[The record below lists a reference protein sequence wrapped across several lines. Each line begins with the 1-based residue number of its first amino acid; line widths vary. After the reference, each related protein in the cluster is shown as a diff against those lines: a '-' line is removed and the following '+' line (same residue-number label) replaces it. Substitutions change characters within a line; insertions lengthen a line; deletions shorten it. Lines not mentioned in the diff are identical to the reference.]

1 MCALLCALFWKI
13 TEEKYMENKY
23 YSNYFK
29 SIGQGLEKSLY
40 YVNQQVSEPEL
51 FFQTIKGILTKLRET
66 RNKIYFFGNGA
77 SAAFANHMA
86 LDFSKN
92 GKILSRSLSDSALL
106 TALSNDYSYDKA
118 MLEYLKIEGVSK
130 DDLVITISSS
140 GNSPNVVSVLEYCK
154 ENNIKSLALSGL
166 KNDNKSITLADYS
179 IYVPMKTYGM
189 VECIHQI
196 FLHLILDESM
206 EIFEWDRNEFQNMN
220 ASNFKL

>member
-1 MCALLCALFWKI
+1 
-13 TEEKYMENKY
+13 MENKY

-29 SIGQGLEKSLY
+29 SINQGLVESLCFA
-40 YVNQQVSEPEL
+40 NQQLSEPEL
-51 FFQTIKGILTKLRET
+51 FFQTIKGILKKLRESKS
-66 RNKIYFFGNGA
+66 KIYFFGNGA

-92 GKILSRSLSDSALL
+92 GKILSRSLSDNALL
-106 TALSNDYSYDKA
+106 TALSNDYSYENA
-118 MLEYLKIEGVSK
+118 MLEFLKIEEVSK

-140 GNSPNVVSVLEYCK
+140 GNSPNIISVLNYCK
-154 ENNIKSLALSGL
+154 ANNINSLALSGL
-166 KNDNKSITLADYS
+166 KQDNKSIALADYS

-206 EIFEWDRNEFQNMN
+206 EIFEWERSEFQNMN

>member
-1 MCALLCALFWKI
+1 M
-13 TEEKYMENKY
+13 NNNY

-29 SIGQGLEKSLY
+29 SISQGLVESVY
-40 YVNQQVSEPEL
+40 YSNQQLSEPEQ
-51 FFQTIKGILTKLRET
+51 FFQKIKGILKNLKDTKS
-66 RNKIYFFGNGA
+66 KIYFFGNGA

-106 TALSNDYSYDKA
+106 TALANDYNYQEA
-118 MLEYLKIEGVSK
+118 MVEYLKIEGVKK
-130 DDLVITISSS
+130 DDLIITISSS
-140 GNSPNVVSVLEYCK
+140 GNSPNIVSVLNYCK

-179 IYVPMKTYGM
+179 IYVPMRTYGM

-206 EIFEWDRNEFQNMN
+206 DVFEWDRNEFQNMN
-220 ASNFKL
+220 ASSFKL

>member
-1 MCALLCALFWKI
+1 MQKN
-13 TEEKYMENKY
+13 MENKY

-29 SIGQGLEKSLY
+29 SIGQGLEESLY
-40 YVNQQVSEPEL
+40 YSNQQLSEPQL
-51 FFQTIKGILTKLRET
+51 FFQTIKGILKKLRET
-66 RNKIYFFGNGA
+66 KSKIYFFGNGA

-92 GKILSRSLSDSALL
+92 GKILSRSLSDSSLL
-106 TALSNDYSYDKA
+106 TALSNDYSYENA
-118 MLEYLKIEGVSK
+118 MLEFLKMEGVTK
-130 DDLVITISSS
+130 EDLVITISSS
-140 GNSPNVVSVLEYCK
+140 GNSPNIISVLKYCK

-166 KNDNKSITLADYS
+166 KKDNKSISLADYS

>member
-1 MCALLCALFWKI
+1 
-13 TEEKYMENKY
+13 METKY

-29 SIGQGLEKSLY
+29 SIGEGLVDSIY
-40 YVNQQVSEPEL
+40 YLDQQKVEPEL
-51 FFQTIKGILTKLRET
+51 FFKTIKGILLKLRET
-66 RNKIYFFGNGA
+66 RNKIYFLGNGA
-77 SAAFANHMA
+77 SSAFANHMA

-118 MLEYLKIEGVSK
+118 MVEFLKIEGVTK
-130 DDLVITISSS
+130 DDVVITISSS
-140 GNSPNVVSVLEYCK
+140 GNSPNVVSALDYCK
-154 ENNIKSLALSGL
+154 QQSIKSLALSGL
-166 KNDNKSITLADYS
+166 KKENKSITLADYS

-206 EIFEWDRNEFQNMN
+206 EIFEWDRSEVQNMN
-220 ASNFKL
+220 FKDFKL

>member
-1 MCALLCALFWKI
+1 MK
-13 TEEKYMENKY
+13 KNMENKY

-29 SIGQGLEKSLY
+29 SIGRGLEESLY
-40 YVNQQVSEPEL
+40 YSNQQLSEPQL
-51 FFQTIKGILTKLRET
+51 FFQTIKGILKKLRET
-66 RNKIYFFGNGA
+66 KSKIYFFGNGA

-106 TALSNDYSYDKA
+106 TALSNDYSYENA
-118 MLEYLKIEGVSK
+118 MLEFLKIEGVTK
-130 DDLVITISSS
+130 EDLVITISSS
-140 GNSPNVVSVLEYCK
+140 GNSPNIISVLNYCK

-166 KNDNKSITLADYS
+166 KKDNKSISLADYS
-179 IYVPMKTYGM
+179 IYVPLKTYGM

-196 FLHLILDESM
+196 FLHLILDDSL
-206 EIFEWDRNEFQNMN
+206 EISEWDRSDFQNMN

>member
-1 MCALLCALFWKI
+1 MA
-13 TEEKYMENKY
+13 NNY
-23 YSNYFK
+23 YLNYFK
-29 SIGQGLEKSLY
+29 SIEQGLKNSIY
-40 YVNQQVSEPEL
+40 YLNQQTSTPEV
-51 FFQTIKGILTKLRET
+51 FFQKIKITLDNIRTS

-92 GKILSRSLSDSALL
+92 GKIIARSLSDSAML
-106 TALSNDYSYDKA
+106 TALANDYTYELA
-118 MLEYLKIEGVSK
+118 MLEYLKIEGVNK

-140 GNSPNVVSVLEYCK
+140 GNSPNVVSVLNHCK

-166 KNDNKSITLADYS
+166 KQDNKSIILADYS

-196 FLHLILDESM
+196 FLHLILDQSM
-206 EIFEWDRNEFQNMN
+206 DIFEWDRQVFQNMN
-220 ASNFKL
+220 SKNFTL

>member
-1 MCALLCALFWKI
+1 
-13 TEEKYMENKY
+13 MENKY

-29 SIGQGLEKSLY
+29 SIGQGLEESLY
-40 YVNQQVSEPEL
+40 YSNQQFSEPQV
-51 FFQTIKGILTKLRET
+51 FFQTINGVLKKLRET
-66 RNKIYFFGNGA
+66 KRKIYFLGNGA

-106 TALSNDYSYDKA
+106 TALSNDYSFENA
-118 MLEYLKIEGVSK
+118 MLEFLKIEGLTK

-140 GNSPNVVSVLEYCK
+140 GNSPNIISVLNYCK
-154 ENNIKSLALSGL
+154 ENNINSLALSGL
-166 KNDNKSITLADYS
+166 KNDNKSIELANYS

-206 EIFEWDRNEFQNMN
+206 DIFEWERNDFQNMN